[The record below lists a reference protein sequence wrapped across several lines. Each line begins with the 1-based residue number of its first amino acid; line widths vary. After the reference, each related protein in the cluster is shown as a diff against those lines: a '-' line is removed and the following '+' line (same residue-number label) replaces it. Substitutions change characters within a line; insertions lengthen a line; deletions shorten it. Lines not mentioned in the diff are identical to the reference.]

1 MAGVDTGGV
10 DARGDPAR
18 PEEALEL
25 EIDAVLS
32 VVPCGG
38 GTVVATES
46 GCWSGPNH
54 RAAPAP
60 APIATA
66 RTSRD
71 SAASLRRRGVKS
83 EDSCRLMRGQQ
94 LAVESESHVWVFA
107 SERSSR
113 FDVRLD
119 VGVGQIRRD
128 RHLDVVGQGV
138 AALDRPV
145 GRNQDGE

>member
-1 MAGVDTGGV
+1 MIRTAASCWFDQLAGSARSVAGVDTGGV
-10 DARGDPAR
+10 DVKGGPAG
-18 PEEALEL
+18 PEEEVEL

-32 VVPCGG
+32 AVPWGG

-54 RAAPAP
+54 RAAPAL
-60 APIATA
+60 ALIATA

-94 LAVESESHVWVFA
+94 LAVESESHV
-107 SERSSR
+107 
-113 FDVRLD
+113 
-119 VGVGQIRRD
+119 
-128 RHLDVVGQGV
+128 
-138 AALDRPV
+138 
-145 GRNQDGE
+145 